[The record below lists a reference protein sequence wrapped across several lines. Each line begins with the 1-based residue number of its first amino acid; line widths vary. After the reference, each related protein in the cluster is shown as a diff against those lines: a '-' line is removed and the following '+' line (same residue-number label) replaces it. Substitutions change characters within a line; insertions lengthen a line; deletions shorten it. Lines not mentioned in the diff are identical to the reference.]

1 MLRRLF
7 GMFAYTKGNVSF
19 SLLPKPEQARISH
32 IFEELQKLDASSPPK
47 ILEASLRE
55 LGELMA
61 RYPLDKAPEIWRP
74 ARAHAINI
82 NCYLHPAYS
91 AQRPT

>member
-1 MLRRLF
+1 MLRRLVSLF
-7 GMFAYTKGNVSF
+7 TYTKGSVSY
-19 SLLPKPEQARISH
+19 SSLPKVEQVRITH

-47 ILEASLRE
+47 ILKASLRE

-61 RYPLDKAPEIWRP
+61 LYPLDKAPEIWWP

-82 NCYLHPAYS
+82 DCYLHPTHPT
-91 AQRPT
+91 QRPT